1 MDVGSRLLTVS
12 SLAVVVLVVV
22 HVRPSSAQAPL
33 PISTLEIERSPL
45 VTDDR
50 TLQASLERLSARSS
64 IWRDA
69 LGLVHQTGRR
79 ALVVTPDRVRMIDP
93 KNGEAQPFDP
103 HQLAETIPLHD
114 HQSRVDVVVVVVNL
128 RLLRDLHWARGPFLD
143 LERDL
148 DRILAHEIY
157 AHAVPYLLAGTM
169 SGQCADPRPGER
181 AAESCAIRRE
191 NEIRSELGLGTRTE
205 YGLDSLALRHNSR
218 RDLFR

>member
-1 MDVGSRLLTVS
+1 MDVSSRLLTV

-22 HVRPSSAQAPL
+22 HARPSSAQVPL
-33 PISTLEIERSPL
+33 PVSAIEVERSPL
-45 VTDDR
+45 VTEDR
-50 TLQASLERLSARSS
+50 TLRASLERLSARSS
-64 IWRDA
+64 IWREA

-79 ALVVTPDRVRMIDP
+79 ALIVTPDRVRMIDP

-114 HQSRVDVVVVVVNL
+114 HQRRVDVVVVVVNL
-128 RLLRDLHWARGPFLD
+128 RLLQDLHWARGPFLE

-157 AHAVPYLLAGTM
+157 AHAIPYLLAGTM
-169 SGQCADPRPGER
+169 SGQCADPQPGQP

-191 NEIRSELGLGTRTE
+191 NEIRAEVGLGTRRE
-205 YGLDSLALRHNSR
+205 YGLESLALQRNTRHES
-218 RDLFR
+218 FR